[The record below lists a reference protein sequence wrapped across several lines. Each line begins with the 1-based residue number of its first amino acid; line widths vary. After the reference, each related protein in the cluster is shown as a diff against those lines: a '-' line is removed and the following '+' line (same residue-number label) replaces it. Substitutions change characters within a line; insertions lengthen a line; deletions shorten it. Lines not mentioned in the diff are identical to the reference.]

1 MQRVFL
7 LACLFVSAAVPLAA
21 TSDEIAQNGAPR
33 SIESVY
39 DLHYGGAR
47 IGEVKESFSRDGERY
62 SIESVARAIGP
73 LALVLPGPLMLSSK
87 GQITPEGL
95 KPVAFSSRQGNNAK
109 KTYFADFGW
118 NSGILT
124 LRKHDKQEEHEL
136 RPGTLD
142 TLTLIY
148 QFLFAPPSNGRTDFY
163 LTTGKKLQRYAYR
176 VVGDEKIK
184 TPLGVINAIHIS
196 KVVTEKSDAS
206 YDVWVDKD
214 RHFVPVRVIAKDDG
228 RTVEQVLRTIAIN

>member
-1 MQRVFL
+1 MKRVFL
-7 LACLFVSAAVPLAA
+7 LACLLLVARATLAA
-21 TSDEIAQNGAPR
+21 APR

-47 IGEVKESFSRDGERY
+47 IGEVKESFTRTDQQY
-62 SIESVARAIGP
+62 SIESTARALGP

-87 GQITPEGL
+87 GEITPEGL
-95 KPVAFSSRQGNNAK
+95 KPLAFSSRQGNNAK
-109 KTYFADFGW
+109 KTYFADFHW
-118 NSGILT
+118 DNRILT

-142 TLTLIY
+142 TLSLIY
-148 QFLFAPPSNGRTDFY
+148 QFLFIPPTKGQTDFY

-176 VVGDEKIK
+176 VIGEEQIK
-184 TPLGVINAIHIS
+184 TPLGMINAIHIS
-196 KVVTEKSDAS
+196 KLVTEKSDAS

-214 RHFVPVRVIAKDDG
+214 RFFVPVRVIAKDDG
-228 RTVEQVLRTIAIN
+228 RIVEQVLRSININ

>member
-1 MQRVFL
+1 
-7 LACLFVSAAVPLAA
+7 LFVSAAITAA
-21 TSDEIAQNGAPR
+21 GDTRAVALSSAPR

-47 IGEVKESFSRDGERY
+47 IGEVKESFKRDDREY

-87 GQITPEGL
+87 GEITAEGF
-95 KPVAFSSRQGNNAK
+95 KPLAFSSRQGNNVK
-109 KTYFADFGW
+109 KTYFAEFRWD
-118 NSGILT
+118 SGVLT

-148 QFLFAPPSNGRTDFY
+148 QFLFVPPANGRTDFY

-176 VVGDEKIK
+176 VVGEEKIK
-184 TPLGVINAIHIS
+184 TPLGLINAVHIA
-196 KVVTEKSDAS
+196 KIVTADSDAS

-214 RHFVPVRVIAKDDG
+214 RHYVPVRVIAKDDG

>member
-1 MQRVFL
+1 VKRVFL
-7 LACLFVSAAVPLAA
+7 SACLLILGAAAFAA
-21 TSDEIAQNGAPR
+21 APR

-39 DLHYGGAR
+39 DLHYGGTR
-47 IGEVKESFSRDGERY
+47 IGEVKESFTRDDQQY

-73 LALVLPGPLMLSSK
+73 LALILPGPLMLSSK
-87 GQITPEGL
+87 GQITPAGL
-95 KPVAFSSRQGNNAK
+95 KPIAFSSRQGNNAK
-109 KTYFADFGW
+109 KTYFADFHW
-118 NSGILT
+118 DNAILT

-142 TLTLIY
+142 TLSLIY
-148 QFLFAPPSNGRTDFY
+148 QFLFTPPGNGQTDFY

-176 VVGDEKIK
+176 VVGEEKIK

-196 KVVTEKSDAS
+196 KIVTAQSDAA

-214 RHFVPVRVIAKDDG
+214 RFFVPVRVIAKDDG
-228 RTVEQVLRTIAIN
+228 RTVEQVLRAITIN